1 MTEQHRAEHVESAGD
16 YYARTQ
22 NVHQIFSVG
31 EDSPETRSATER
43 DASQYSVQQGQQL
56 LQGQQTRS
64 DAPAPDA
71 NYASYSHEDLHKMVN
86 EGLNFESINDRSRVT
101 NTYGNWLADVSNQ
114 FRDAANTAGAEW
126 QGTAAAQAHSFF
138 QSTADHTEKTGN
150 AMQLVSNRYSQQS
163 AAADYAHKNMPEP
176 TGFNQKAE
184 MAKATEQ
191 FQNGNPLQGVIA
203 LNDIAA
209 KQQQADAAHQQA
221 VQVMHGLDSTYH
233 ETSTTQPVYSPPPQM
248 NNDSTHASS
257 AAPVTVPGGASS
269 GPYVG
274 PGGPAG
280 PGVPGGG
287 FSNPPLGG
295 PAVNTFGPPSVGNP
309 AVSPPGVPYAPGP
322 GVNTGTGPL
331 SNTGLT
337 GGNPPR
343 TTPGPLGRLSPDGLA
358 LGGGG
363 TGTPSEETPRSRS
376 GGSGRGGA
384 GGRVTGGTGS
394 GGSGKPGESAGKGAA
409 ERLERGATAAA
420 NAGKGGKPGAPG
432 AGAGAGAAGAGAGKK
447 KEEDKEHKN
456 KIPTQVDPDEVF
468 EVKPERGPDGEKITP
483 PVLGG

>member
-22 NVHQIFSVG
+22 NVNQIFSVG
-31 EDSPETRSATER
+31 VDSPETRGATER

-56 LQGQQTRS
+56 LQGQQTRG

-86 EGLNFESINDRSRVT
+86 EGLDFKGINERSRVT
-101 NTYGNWLADVSNQ
+101 NFYGNWLADVSNQ
-114 FRDAANTAGAEW
+114 FRNAASTAGAEW
-126 QGTAAAQAHSFF
+126 QGTAATQAHSFF
-138 QSTADHTEKTGN
+138 QSTADHTEKTGS

-176 TGFNQKAE
+176 TGFDQKAE

-203 LNDIAA
+203 MGDVAA

-257 AAPVTVPGGASS
+257 ASPVTVSGGTSS
-269 GPYVG
+269 GPYAG
-274 PGGPAG
+274 PGGPITGG
-280 PGVPGGG
+280 PATG
-287 FSNPPLGG
+287 FNGTNPPLGG
-295 PAVNTFGPPSVGNP
+295 PAMNAFGPPTGGTPGAPP
-309 AVSPPGVPYAPGP
+309 AGVPYSPGP
-322 GVNTGTGPL
+322 GVTSGTGPL

-337 GGNPPR
+337 GGGNNLRTPPNI
-343 TTPGPLGRLSPDGLA
+343 GGRLSPEGLA

-363 TGTPSEETPRSRS
+363 GGNSGSGEDTPRSRS
-376 GGSGRGGA
+376 GGGAGRGGA
-384 GGRVTGGTGS
+384 GGRVTGGAGS
-394 GGSGKPGESAGKGAA
+394 GGSGKAGESGGKGAA

-420 NAGKGGKPGAPG
+420 NAGKTGKPGT
-432 AGAGAGAAGAGAGKK
+432 AGAGAAGAGKK

-456 KIPTQVDPDEVF
+456 KIPTQIDPDEVF

>member
-22 NVHQIFSVG
+22 NVHQIFAVG

-56 LQGQQTRS
+56 LQGQQTRG
-64 DAPAPDA
+64 DAPTPDA

-86 EGLNFESINDRSRVT
+86 EGLDFKGINERSRVT
-101 NTYGNWLADVSNQ
+101 NFYGNWLADVSNQ

-126 QGTAAAQAHSFF
+126 QGTAANQAHSFF
-138 QSTADHTEKTGN
+138 QSTADHTEKTGS

-176 TGFNQKAE
+176 TGFDQKAE

-203 LNDIAA
+203 MGDVAA

-274 PGGPAG
+274 PPGGPVTGG
-280 PGVPGGG
+280 PGYTGA
-287 FSNPPLGG
+287 PPLGG
-295 PAVNTFGPPSVGNP
+295 PAANAFGPPAGGNP
-309 AVSPPGVPYAPGP
+309 AVSPPGVPYSPGP
-322 GVNTGTGPL
+322 GINTGTGPL
-331 SNTGLT
+331 SNPSLPG
-337 GGNPPR
+337 GGNVRP
-343 TTPGPLGRLSPDGLA
+343 TPGPLGRLSPDGLA

-363 TGTPSEETPRSRS
+363 AGNPGEDTPRSRS
-376 GGSGRGGA
+376 GGGVGRGGA
-384 GGRVTGGTGS
+384 GGRVTGGAGS
-394 GGSGKPGESAGKGAA
+394 GGAGKPSESKGAA

-420 NAGKGGKPGAPG
+420 NAGKGGKPGA
-432 AGAGAGAAGAGAGKK
+432 AGAAGAAGAGKK

-468 EVKPERGPDGEKITP
+468 EVRPERGPDGEKITP

>member
-22 NVHQIFSVG
+22 NVNQIFSVG
-31 EDSPETRSATER
+31 VDSPETRGATER

-56 LQGQQTRS
+56 LEGQQTRG

-86 EGLNFESINDRSRVT
+86 EGLDFKGINERSRVT
-101 NTYGNWLADVSNQ
+101 NFYGNWLADVSNQ
-114 FRDAANTAGAEW
+114 FRDAASTAGAEW
-126 QGTAAAQAHSFF
+126 QGTAATQAHSFF
-138 QSTADHTEKTGN
+138 QSTADHTEKTGS

-176 TGFNQKAE
+176 TGFDQKAE

-203 LNDIAA
+203 MGDVAA

-221 VQVMHGLDSTYH
+221 VQVMHGLDTTYH

-257 AAPVTVPGGASS
+257 ASPVAVPGGASS
-269 GPYVG
+269 GPYSG
-274 PGGPAG
+274 PGGSGPVTGG
-280 PGVPGGG
+280 PGNGFTGPNPPVGNPPPNSFPPPGGG
-287 FSNPPLGG
+287 N
-295 PAVNTFGPPSVGNP
+295 
-309 AVSPPGVPYAPGP
+309 PPGVPYSPGP
-322 GVNTGTGPL
+322 GINTGTGPL
-331 SNTGLT
+331 SNPSVPG
-337 GGNPPR
+337 GGNNLR
-343 TTPGPLGRLSPDGLA
+343 TTPGIGGRLSPEGLA
-358 LGGGG
+358 LGGGSG
-363 TGTPSEETPRSRS
+363 PGSGSGSGEDTPRSRS
-376 GGSGRGGA
+376 GSAGRGGA
-384 GGRVTGGTGS
+384 GGRVTGGAGS
-394 GGSGKPGESAGKGAA
+394 GGSGKPSESGGKGAA

-420 NAGKGGKPGAPG
+420 NAGKAGKSGA
-432 AGAGAGAAGAGAGKK
+432 AGAGAAGAGKK

-456 KIPTQVDPDEVF
+456 KIPTQIDPDEVF

>member
-1 MTEQHRAEHVESAGD
+1 MTEHHRAEHVESAGD

-22 NVHQIFSVG
+22 NVHQIFAVG
-31 EDSPETRSATER
+31 EDTPETRAATER

-56 LQGQQTRS
+56 LQGQQTRG

-86 EGLNFESINDRSRVT
+86 EGLDFKGINERSRVT
-101 NTYGNWLADVSNQ
+101 NFYGNWLADVSNQ
-114 FRDAANTAGAEW
+114 FRAAASTAGAEW
-126 QGTAAAQAHSFF
+126 QGTAATQAHSFF
-138 QSTADHTEKTGN
+138 QSTADHTEKTGS

-176 TGFNQKAE
+176 TGFDQKAE

-203 LNDIAA
+203 MGDVAA

-221 VQVMHGLDSTYH
+221 VQVMHGLDTTYH

-257 AAPVTVPGGASS
+257 ASPVTVPGGASS
-269 GPYVG
+269 GPYAG
-274 PGGPAG
+274 PGGSGPVTGGPAN
-280 PGVPGGG
+280 G
-287 FSNPPLGG
+287 FTGTNPPLGG
-295 PAVNTFGPPSVGNP
+295 PAPVNSFPPGGGGN
-309 AVSPPGVPYAPGP
+309 PPGVPYSPGP
-322 GVNTGTGPL
+322 GINTGTGPL
-331 SNTGLT
+331 SNPSVSG
-337 GGNPPR
+337 GGNTLR
-343 TTPGPLGRLSPDGLA
+343 TTPNIGGRLSPEGLA
-358 LGGGG
+358 LGGSGG
-363 TGTPSEETPRSRS
+363 GNSGSGEDTPRSRS
-376 GGSGRGGA
+376 GGGAGRGGA
-384 GGRVTGGTGS
+384 GGRVTGGSGS
-394 GGSGKPGESAGKGAA
+394 GGSGKPGESGGKGAA

-420 NAGKGGKPGAPG
+420 NAGKGGKPGA
-432 AGAGAGAAGAGAGKK
+432 AGAGAAGAGKK

-456 KIPTQVDPDEVF
+456 KIPTQIDPDEVF

>member
-16 YYARTQ
+16 YYARAQ
-22 NVHQIFSVG
+22 NVHQIFAVG
-31 EDSPETRSATER
+31 VNSPETRGATER

-64 DAPAPDA
+64 DAPTPDA

-101 NTYGNWLADVSNQ
+101 NTYGNWLADASNQ

-126 QGTAAAQAHSFF
+126 QGEAAAQAHSFF

-163 AAADYAHKNMPEP
+163 AAADYAQRNMPEP
-176 TGFNQKAE
+176 TGFDQKAE

-203 LNDIAA
+203 LNDIAT

-221 VQVMHGLDSTYH
+221 VQVMHGLDTTYH
-233 ETSTTQPVYSPPPQM
+233 ETSTTQPVYAPPPQL
-248 NNDSTHASS
+248 NNDSTQASS
-257 AAPVTVPGGASS
+257 ASPVTVPGGASS

-274 PGGPAG
+274 PGGPGTGG
-280 PGVPGGG
+280 PGPG
-287 FSNPPLGG
+287 FTSPPLGG
-295 PAVNTFGPPSVGNP
+295 PAANTFGSPSVGNP
-309 AVSPPGVPYAPGP
+309 AVSPPGMPYAPGP

-337 GGNPPR
+337 GGGNTLR
-343 TTPGPLGRLSPDGLA
+343 TTPSPLSRLSPDGLA

-363 TGTPSEETPRSRS
+363 GTGNAGEDTPRTRS
-376 GGSGRGGA
+376 GGGIGRGGA

-394 GGSGKPGESAGKGAA
+394 GGSGKPGESGGKGAA

-420 NAGKGGKPGAPG
+420 NAGKGGKPGA
-432 AGAGAGAAGAGAGKK
+432 AGAGAGAAGAGKK

-456 KIPTQVDPDEVF
+456 KIPAQVDPDEVF
-468 EVKPERGPDGEKITP
+468 EVKSERGPDGEKITP